1 MDRIGE
7 RDGVGIGRMLLDRQV
22 QLIRLARSNAI
33 HQSILEVWIVG
44 EVIDVRANPQFVEAS
59 RGEVILEERIAVA
72 PAAGVHHQRM
82 IRIAIPVALQYR
94 PTRADQLQRRA
105 DEVAVIVVDR
115 DVKYLE
121 QQHA

>member
-22 QLIRLARSNAI
+22 QLVCLARRYSI
-33 HQSILEVWIVG
+33 HQSIPEVRIVG
-44 EVIDVRANPQFVEAS
+44 KIIDIRANPQFVET
-59 RGEVILEERIAVA
+59 RRVEVILEERIAVA
-72 PAAGVHHQRM
+72 RAAGVHHQRM